1 MLQKLEGYFLR
12 WQRSRSGKLQSIQI
26 QTSTLVQSV
35 RVGKKLRPLL
45 FNLLTPQVPISLL
58 VKTKKSRMIAKF
70 VVLMPHDE
78 LTVSSTAIP
87 KPIEVKVCT
96 SKHCCKAGSKNI
108 ASALEQLQLDGNIGI
123 QVKTVGCLGSCSQA
137 PAIKIEGK
145 RHLHISPQSAVN
157 IVKKIWNKTK
167 PSSAPRSVESYS
179 NT

>member
-1 MLQKLEGYFLR
+1 MLQKLEGCFLR
-12 WQRSRSGKLQSIQI
+12 WQRSRSGKLQGIQI

-35 RVGKKLRPLL
+35 RVGKNLRPLL
-45 FNLLTPQVPISLL
+45 FDLLTPQVPISLL
-58 VKTKKSRMIAKF
+58 VKTRKRRMIAKF

-78 LTVSSTAIP
+78 LTVSSSAIP

-108 ASALEQLQLDGNIGI
+108 CSALEQLQLDGNIGI

-137 PAIKIEGK
+137 PAIKVEGRK
-145 RHLHISPQSAVN
+145 YLHASPQSAVN
-157 IVKKIWNKTK
+157 MIKKVWGKTK
-167 PSSAPRSVESYS
+167 PISIPASIKSYS